1 MRLAFFVFWV
11 GWMTAS
17 VTLTAQDLPLS
28 KFGIDTTAT
37 VPEGLPVGMYA
48 PLFAG
53 QDADG
58 NQIALS
64 EFLKQS
70 TAVVVFVQ
78 GMWSRHDRNFLKT
91 LNDSLA
97 SVAIAAAQVIVITS
111 EKPNVLSTM
120 RERYPSFKIISDTDG
135 SMGANYD
142 VQYTVTK
149 AHARRYNLFNRAKLS
164 SNQVA
169 PEKLPVPA
177 VYIVASSGK
186 VRYRFFS
193 YDRRQRPS
201 VAELADVANGI
212 LHERR

>member
-1 MRLAFFVFWV
+1 MRAILFAVFI
-11 GWMTAS
+11 GWMTPWG
-17 VTLTAQDLPLS
+17 TLTAQDLPLS
-28 KFGIDTTAT
+28 KFGIDTTAA

-64 EFLKQS
+64 EILKQS

-78 GMWSRHDRNFLKT
+78 GMWSRNDRNFLNT

-97 SVAIAAAQVIVITS
+97 SVANAAAQVIVITS
-111 EKPNVLSTM
+111 EKPKVLSTM
-120 RERYPSFKIISDTDG
+120 RERYPLFKIISDTDG
-135 SMGANYD
+135 SIGANYD

-169 PEKLPVPA
+169 PGKLPVPA
-177 VYIVASSGK
+177 VYLLAPSGK
-186 VRYRFFS
+186 LRFRFFS
-193 YDRRQRPS
+193 YDRKQRPS

-212 LHERR
+212 INERR